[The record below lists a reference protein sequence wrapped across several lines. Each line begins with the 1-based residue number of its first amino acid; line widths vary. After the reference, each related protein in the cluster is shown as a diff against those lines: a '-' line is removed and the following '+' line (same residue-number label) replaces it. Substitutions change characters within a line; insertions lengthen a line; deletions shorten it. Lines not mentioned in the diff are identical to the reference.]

1 MTSSVTL
8 PLSQVPVRLTQHQIV
23 VARLSAAHSRGEH
36 ASPILACYDCL
47 QGRTPASIA
56 LKKAA

>member
-1 MTSSVTL
+1 MTLPVTL
-8 PLSQVPVRLTQHQIV
+8 PLLQLPVRLSPHQIV

-36 ASPILACYDCL
+36 TSPVFACYDCL